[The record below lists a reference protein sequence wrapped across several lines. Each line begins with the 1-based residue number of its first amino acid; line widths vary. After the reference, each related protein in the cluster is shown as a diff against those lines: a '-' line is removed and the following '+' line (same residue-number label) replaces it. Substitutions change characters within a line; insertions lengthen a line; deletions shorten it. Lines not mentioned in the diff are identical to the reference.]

1 MRGDPGVAL
10 TLLISRSFKL
20 SAAAVGPVGLWATLL
35 CCPQIHRLAGAEDF
49 GPAQPARHAVRTCRI
64 GEAGTA
70 PTSTAKSRIDAVPH
84 TVLSTHA
91 GAVFQ
96 SLPNASMCAVARG
109 GDDCPTVSVRALPN
123 SGAGLQP
130 LRPWPDL
137 LRTRLCTD
145 GSARRPARAAR
156 YQASRRGRVNHAVAG
171 RSLSRHRV
179 VGHFCCSPSLFSWF
193 TIPMTPWLP
202 GCRCTWRTSTVCRL
216 PRRWRSK
223 VRSRSA
229 CSLSS
234 LSA

>member
-1 MRGDPGVAL
+1 MRGGPGRCPDATDFQIVQIVCGCCWACGV
-10 TLLISRSFKL
+10 
-20 SAAAVGPVGLWATLL
+20 VGNTL

-123 SGAGLQP
+123 SGARLQATATVA
-130 LRPWPDL
+130 RFTAHKAVH
-137 LRTRLCTD
+137 RRLGATP
-145 GSARRPARAAR
+145 SARPGGATRPAAA
-156 YQASRRGRVNHAVAG
+156 
-171 RSLSRHRV
+171 
-179 VGHFCCSPSLFSWF
+179 VG
-193 TIPMTPWLP
+193 
-202 GCRCTWRTSTVCRL
+202 
-216 PRRWRSK
+216 
-223 VRSRSA
+223 
-229 CSLSS
+229 
-234 LSA
+234 

>member
-1 MRGDPGVAL
+1 LRGDPGVAL

-137 LRTRLCTD
+137 LRTRLCAD
-145 GSARRPARAAR
+145 GSARRPARGRAALPGQPPR
-156 YQASRRGRVNHAVAG
+156 SGEPCGAG
-171 RSLSRHRV
+171 RSLSRPTKQRDAS
-179 VGHFCCSPSLFSWF
+179 GFPA
-193 TIPMTPWLP
+193 
-202 GCRCTWRTSTVCRL
+202 TSRG
-216 PRRWRSK
+216 
-223 VRSRSA
+223 
-229 CSLSS
+229 
-234 LSA
+234 